1 MLLLLPPGSVLAA
14 WNSGRQNTYR
24 NNMASESMSI
34 VNSSSSSNRGDG
46 NGGTSASAE
55 NMESGETADEADK
68 SHSTSPE
75 RFADH
80 IFDRYSRV
88 YPEVDGQQR
97 ILKRADFVELLSSDE
112 LKQNDLIYLSQ
123 IASYIP
129 FDIFNLL
136 YIVSDAGNKGYVGR
150 EEFRKFSQQLLLPHR
165 SDSPQNTDL
174 DGDINKLLFFVCQL
188 YENSQRTGSQ
198 LAGSRGTYSLNS
210 PISEY
215 AFLSLVKNY
224 NHTDL
229 PYLTSLLHSMDS
241 KHSSDAKLNFCQFS
255 QLMDELPKVKMAQA
269 FGNMKNSEGKISPFQ
284 LKTIAQ
290 EIFYNKLS
298 PLVAD
303 HLEIFAANKFG
314 YDICYDDAFRL
325 VKMIRDLPRLNY
337 LTFEKISNDQPNNP
351 MFYLTSKSLYSYIND
366 VPALSNLIDGEYSD
380 ADNNYANHAKG
391 ITKDEILLYFN
402 WNRYTY
408 EHLKN
413 HPSVDPSELLAI
425 LTDDMVVPNEVNQ
438 SYTENSSSNFLHV
451 FSSLHSFVLGSFA
464 GMIGASIVYPIDIIK
479 TRMQNQKGNSMYS
492 SYLDCFKKLVRNEG
506 ILGLYSGLLPQ
517 IVGVAPEKA
526 IKLTLNDLIRGF
538 GKKNSLNGDITL
550 PWEVLAGSTAGLCQ
564 VIVTNPLE
572 VSKIRLQTQGEL
584 IRQSREQGKIVS
596 PKSAIDVVRE
606 LGLRGLYRGAGA
618 CLLRDIPFS
627 SIYFPTYA
635 NIKKRLFGLDP
646 GKPGKRS
653 SLEAW
658 ELLTSGAL
666 AGMPAALLT
675 TPCDVIKTR
684 IQTKPKPGSRPY
696 TGIGSTFKR
705 ILVEEGPRAFFKGG
719 IARICRSSPQFGFT
733 LAAYELFQKTIPL
746 SLFYDTE
753 AAGMQ
758 NVLSSPTSSSSL
770 PAPMSLSENSKRF
783 KLSSSASSADLNPTL
798 LALTNYYKFI
808 ETEKRKGSK

>member
-1 MLLLLPPGSVLAA
+1 
-14 WNSGRQNTYR
+14 
-24 NNMASESMSI
+24 
-34 VNSSSSSNRGDG
+34 
-46 NGGTSASAE
+46 
-55 NMESGETADEADK
+55 
-68 SHSTSPE
+68 
-75 RFADH
+75 
-80 IFDRYSRV
+80 
-88 YPEVDGQQR
+88 
-97 ILKRADFVELLSSDE
+97 
-112 LKQNDLIYLSQ
+112 
-123 IASYIP
+123 
-129 FDIFNLL
+129 
-136 YIVSDAGNKGYVGR
+136 
-150 EEFRKFSQQLLLPHR
+150 
-165 SDSPQNTDL
+165 
-174 DGDINKLLFFVCQL
+174 
-188 YENSQRTGSQ
+188 
-198 LAGSRGTYSLNS
+198 
-210 PISEY
+210 
-215 AFLSLVKNY
+215 
-224 NHTDL
+224 
-229 PYLTSLLHSMDS
+229 
-241 KHSSDAKLNFCQFS
+241 
-255 QLMDELPKVKMAQA
+255 MDELPKVKLDQS
-269 FGNMKNSEGKISPFQ
+269 FGNMKDAEGNISPSQ

-303 HLEIFAANKFG
+303 HLQTFAANKFG
-314 YDICYDDAFRL
+314 NNICYDDAFRL
-325 VKMIRDLPRLNY
+325 VKMIRDLPKLNY

-366 VPALSNLIDGEYSD
+366 PPVAANLVDGED
-380 ADNNYANHAKG
+380 ANDDTENDYADHTKG

-413 HPSVDPSELLAI
+413 HPSIDPSELLAI

-438 SYTENSSSNFLHV
+438 SYTDNSSSNFLHV

-464 GMIGASIVYPIDIIK
+464 GMIGATIVYPIDIIK

-492 SYLDCFKKLVRNEG
+492 SYLDCLKKLVRNEG
-506 ILGLYSGLLPQ
+506 LLGLYSGLLPQ

-526 IKLTLNDLIRGF
+526 IKLTLNDLVRGF

-584 IRQSREQGKIVS
+584 IRQSRDQGKLVS

-658 ELLTSGAL
+658 ELLSSGAL

-684 IQTKPKPGSRPY
+684 IQTKPKPGNEPY

-719 IARICRSSPQFGFT
+719 VARICRSSPQFGFT
-733 LAAYELFQKTIPL
+733 LAAYELFQKTLPL

-753 AAGMQ
+753 AASAQ
-758 NVLSSPTSSSSL
+758 NLSSSSSTSSSTSS
-770 PAPMSLSENSKRF
+770 PAPMSLSENSRRF

-808 ETEKRKGSK
+808 ESENRK